1 MFAFLHQP
9 VINPVILPITESF
22 AIRWYS
28 MMYVVG
34 FLLAYL
40 FYKHYIKKGVIKMK
54 IEEMGDIL
62 FVVILGVL
70 VGGRLG
76 YILFYNLG
84 YYIQNPLEIFM
95 VWKGGMS
102 FHGGFIFSML
112 AAWIYMRVK
121 KKNFLDLAD
130 VFLVPLPLALFFGR
144 WGNFVNGELWG
155 NATDAPWGMLFGP
168 KPEIGNPGPSLYST
182 SEAWVVA
189 MARKVGIPI
198 QPGQTQINLP
208 RHPSQIY
215 EMLMEGL
222 ILFTVMFL
230 VFKLVKNKPRG
241 LMLSIFLTG
250 YGLARFV
257 AENFRQPDAQLGY
270 LFGDWLTMGMILS
283 LPMLLLGI
291 IGIILSIKFNRRNEL
306 WGS

>member
-1 MFAFLHQP
+1 
-9 VINPVILPITESF
+9 
-22 AIRWYS
+22 

-54 IEEMGDIL
+54 LDEMGDIL

-70 VGGRLG
+70 IGGRLG
-76 YILFYNLG
+76 YILFYNIG
-84 YYIQNPLEIFM
+84 YYIHNPLEIFM
-95 VWKGGMS
+95 VWRGGMS
-102 FHGGFIFSML
+102 FHGGLIFSML
-112 AAWIYMRVK
+112 AAWIYTRIK
-121 KKNFLDLAD
+121 KKNFFDIAD
-130 VFLVPLPLALFFGR
+130 IFLIPVPIGLFFGR

-155 NATDAPWGMLFGP
+155 NATDAPWGMIFNP

-189 MARKVGIPI
+189 LARKVGLPI

-222 ILFTVMFL
+222 ILFTIMFL

-241 LMLSIFLTG
+241 LMMSIFLGG
-250 YGLARFV
+250 YGIARFIG
-257 AENFRQPDAQLGY
+257 ENFRQPDAQLGY
-270 LFGDWLTMGMILS
+270 LFGDWFTMGMLLS
-283 LPMLLLGI
+283 LPMILTGI
-291 IGIILSIKFNRRNEL
+291 IGIILAYKFNRRNEL

>member
-1 MFAFLHQP
+1 MFSFLQQP
-9 VINPVILPITESF
+9 NINPVIFAITDTF

-40 FYKHYIKKGVIKMK
+40 FFKYYIKKGVLKVK
-54 IEEMGDIL
+54 IEEMGDVL

-84 YYIQNPLEIFM
+84 YYLQNPLEMLM

-102 FHGGFIFSML
+102 FHGGFIFSIL
-112 AAWIYMRVK
+112 AVAIYLNNK
-121 KKNFLDLAD
+121 KKSFIDYADL
-130 VFLVPLPLALFFGR
+130 FMIPLPLGLFFGR

-168 KPEIGNPGPSLYST
+168 KPEIGNPGPSLYSV
-182 SEAWVVA
+182 SEPWVTA
-189 MARKVGIPI
+189 MAKKVGIDI
-198 QPGQTQINLP
+198 LPGQTMVNLP

-215 EMLMEGL
+215 EMLMEGA
-222 ILFTVMFL
+222 ILFTIVFL
-230 VFKLVKNKPRG
+230 VFRLVKNKPRG
-241 LMLSIFLTG
+241 LIFAIFTTG
-250 YGLARFV
+250 YGLARFI

-270 LFGDWLTMGMILS
+270 LAGDWLTMGMVLS
-283 LPMLLLGI
+283 LPMVLLGI
-291 IGIILSIKFNRRNEL
+291 AGIILSLKLNHRNEL

>member
-121 KKNFLDLAD
+121 KKSFLDLAD

-168 KPEIGNPGPSLYST
+168 KPEIGNPGPTLYST

-189 MARKVGIPI
+189 MARKVGIQI
-198 QPGQTQINLP
+198 QPGQTQVNLP

-230 VFKLVKNKPRG
+230 VFKLVKNEPRG

-250 YGLARFV
+250 YGLARFIG
-257 AENFRQPDAQLGY
+257 ENFRQPDAQLGY
-270 LFGDWLTMGMILS
+270 LFGDWFTMGMLLS
-283 LPMLLLGI
+283 LPMFLLGI